1 MKSIFFD
8 QLNYS
13 AVLFNFN
20 ESDGKITK
28 LQLSRLL
35 AELLEEN
42 DTLTVAVSSLKSREG
57 IKELLIECL
66 DILRF
71 NETFYNGPIVTLAD
85 IGVFKNFIREEDVY
99 KRQGTSDEMKPT
111 LAPVK
116 PRSAIK
122 KCGNQVI
129 MTKFA

>member
-1 MKSIFFD
+1 MKERIIA
-8 QLNYS
+8 LLRTLACEIHLLRS
-13 AVLFNFN
+13 AKLFGGPFNFN

-85 IGVFKNFIREEDVY
+85 IGVFKI
-99 KRQGTSDEMKPT
+99 
-111 LAPVK
+111 L
-116 PRSAIK
+116 SAKTNWKI
-122 KCGNQVI
+122 
-129 MTKFA
+129 

>member
-1 MKSIFFD
+1 MPYFVPACEIH
-8 QLNYS
+8 LLRS
-13 AVLFNFN
+13 AKLFGGPFNFN

-28 LQLSRLL
+28 PQLSRLL

-71 NETFYNGPIVTLAD
+71 NETFITDQLSP
-85 IGVFKNFIREEDVY
+85 
-99 KRQGTSDEMKPT
+99 
-111 LAPVK
+111 
-116 PRSAIK
+116 
-122 KCGNQVI
+122 
-129 MTKFA
+129 

>member
-1 MKSIFFD
+1 MKERIIALLRTLRVKSIFFD

-57 IKELLIECL
+57 LKS
-66 DILRF
+66 
-71 NETFYNGPIVTLAD
+71 Y
-85 IGVFKNFIREEDVY
+85 
-99 KRQGTSDEMKPT
+99 
-111 LAPVK
+111 
-116 PRSAIK
+116 
-122 KCGNQVI
+122 
-129 MTKFA
+129 

>member
-1 MKSIFFD
+1 MKERIIALLRTLRVKSIFFD

-71 NETFYNGPIVTLAD
+71 NETFITDQLSP
-85 IGVFKNFIREEDVY
+85 
-99 KRQGTSDEMKPT
+99 
-111 LAPVK
+111 
-116 PRSAIK
+116 
-122 KCGNQVI
+122 
-129 MTKFA
+129 

>member
-1 MKSIFFD
+1 MPYFVPACEIH
-8 QLNYS
+8 LLRS
-13 AVLFNFN
+13 AKLFGGPFN

-28 LQLSRLL
+28 QLSRLL

-71 NETFYNGPIVTLAD
+71 NETFITDQLSP
-85 IGVFKNFIREEDVY
+85 
-99 KRQGTSDEMKPT
+99 
-111 LAPVK
+111 
-116 PRSAIK
+116 
-122 KCGNQVI
+122 
-129 MTKFA
+129 

>member
-1 MKSIFFD
+1 LRTLRVKSIFFD

-71 NETFYNGPIVTLAD
+71 NET
-85 IGVFKNFIREEDVY
+85 
-99 KRQGTSDEMKPT
+99 
-111 LAPVK
+111 
-116 PRSAIK
+116 
-122 KCGNQVI
+122 
-129 MTKFA
+129 